1 MCSNY
6 GHVLHMNMPFLVTK
20 LVSVIRYFHVLNIY
34 HCFDKLT
41 CYNRLLTLS
50 FTIFSP
56 NLNIV
61 KSA

>member
-6 GHVLHMNMPFLVTK
+6 GRVLHMNMPFLVTK

-41 CYNRLLTLS
+41 CYNGLLTLLQ
-50 FTIFSP
+50 FFS
-56 NLNIV
+56 L
-61 KSA
+61 